1 MSFRGFNR
9 MVEENGLENSQ
20 QDNKIQK
27 RIMFSFNLLFQN
39 THCFFTKKHKSGMKD
54 KLWMTF

>member
-39 THCFFTKKHKSGMKD
+39 TH
-54 KLWMTF
+54 